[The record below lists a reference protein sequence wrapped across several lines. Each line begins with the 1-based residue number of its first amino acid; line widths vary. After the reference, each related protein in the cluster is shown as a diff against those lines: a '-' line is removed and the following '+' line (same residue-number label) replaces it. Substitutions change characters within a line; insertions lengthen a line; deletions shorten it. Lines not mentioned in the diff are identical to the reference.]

1 MPGLRPRPV
10 PQLSLGS
17 ATTVPP
23 PRHGS
28 TGSPRL
34 PRSPGVPRGGASSDE
49 PPQADPPLTHLQR
62 QDQVDRRRPETRRAR
77 LRRHVPA
84 RPDPDLG
91 ARTLKQARRPLRARR
106 GLRPP
111 APAFAA
117 MATALCAIAAPAP
130 EATRHPTGDRP
141 SRFIFIR
148 QSRRDSFFFDVRT
161 IFAACSCSTKAPSRP
176 ASELA
181 ARPLTRES
189 SDPLRLSP
197 SRGPSPRRPPPV
209 RRRKTGRPRFF
220 DHEQAEAS
228 VRRCRR
234 RPPST
239 AGEASSDAAG

>member
-130 EATRHPTGDRP
+130 GATRRPAEDRP

-148 QSRRDSFFFDVRT
+148 QRAGATRSF
-161 IFAACSCSTKAPSRP
+161 STCERFSQP
-176 ASELA
+176 AVA
-181 ARPLTRES
+181 
-189 SDPLRLSP
+189 
-197 SRGPSPRRPPPV
+197 
-209 RRRKTGRPRFF
+209 
-220 DHEQAEAS
+220 
-228 VRRCRR
+228 RR
-234 RPPST
+234 RPRP
-239 AGEASSDAAG
+239 GRRASSRHGPSLGNRVTP